1 MTSPRVVLIGAV
13 DSTRVAFEALIAA
26 QFSLDLVITLPV
38 DRSGAHSDYVDMQ
51 VLAEAHGVPV
61 VATANVNSDAVI
73 ERVRS
78 LRPDFIFVIGWS
90 RLVGERLQSCAA
102 RGVLGFHP
110 APLPKGRGR
119 SALAWTILL
128 GMRETAGT
136 LFWIDEGVDSGA
148 IATQSAFALSPRV
161 DLPELYAQ
169 HIDAL
174 RGMFPGLLAQLKAG
188 EMPALVQNESH
199 ATHFALRRPE
209 DGLIDWNDS
218 ATRIDRLVRAVT
230 RPYPGAF
237 TTHAG
242 RQVMIW
248 RGEPVEAPEWHAQV
262 GQVFLIKDGALYV
275 RCGGDTSFR
284 IDEYEILGGE
294 EGQLAVL
301 KGQPRLGGAIRGTD
315 HA

>member
-13 DSTRVAFEALIAA
+13 DSTRVAFEALIEA
-26 QFSLDLVITLPV
+26 QFALDLLITLPL
-38 DRSGAHSDYVDMQ
+38 DRSNMHSDYVDLKG
-51 VLAEAHGVPV
+51 LADAHDVPV
-61 VATANVNSDAVI
+61 VATANVNSDVLI
-73 ERVRS
+73 DQVRS

-90 RLVGERLQSCAA
+90 RLVGEALRSCATK
-102 RGVLGFHP
+102 GVLGFHP

-128 GMRETAGT
+128 GMEETAGT

-148 IATQSAFALSPRV
+148 IAAQSAFALSPRV
-161 DLPELYAQ
+161 DLPELYGQ

-174 RGMFPGLLAQLKAG
+174 RTMFRGLLGQLKAD
-188 EMPALVQNESH
+188 EMPAVVQDESQ
-199 ATHFALRRPE
+199 ATYFALRRPE
-209 DGLIDWNDS
+209 DGLIDWTDS
-218 ATRIDRLVRAVT
+218 ASAIDRLVRAVT

-248 RGEPVEAPEWHAQV
+248 RGERVEAPEWHAQA

-275 RCGGDTSFR
+275 RCGNDTSFR
-284 IDEYEILGGE
+284 VDEYEILGGQ
-294 EGQLAVL
+294 GDPPTVI
-301 KGQPRLGGAIRGTD
+301 KGQPRLGDIKGID

>member
-13 DSTRVAFEALIAA
+13 DSTRVAFEALIEA
-26 QFSLDLVITLPV
+26 QFALDLLITLPP
-38 DRSGAHSDYVDMQ
+38 DRSGMHSDYVDMKA
-51 VLAEAHGVPV
+51 LADAHGVPV
-61 VATANVNSDAVI
+61 AATANVNSDTMIRQMQA
-73 ERVRS
+73 

-90 RLVGERLQSCAA
+90 RLVGEALRSCAT

-136 LFWIDEGVDSGA
+136 LFWIDDGVDSGA
-148 IATQSAFALSPRV
+148 IAAQSTFALSPRV
-161 DLPELYAQ
+161 DLPELYGQ

-174 RGMFPGLLAQLKAG
+174 RSMFRDLLAQLKAG
-188 EMPALVQNESH
+188 EMPAIVQDESQ
-199 ATHFALRRPE
+199 ATYFALRRPE
-209 DGLIDWNDS
+209 DGLIDWADS
-218 ATRIDRLVRAVT
+218 AHAIDRLVRAVT

-237 TTHAG
+237 TVHAG
-242 RQVMIW
+242 SQIMIW
-248 RGEPVEAPEWHAQV
+248 RGEPVDAPEWHAQV

-284 IDEYEILGGE
+284 IDEYEILGGP
-294 EGQLAVL
+294 EGRPTAL
-301 KGQPRLGGAIRGTD
+301 KGQPRFGEIKGTD

>member
-1 MTSPRVVLIGAV
+1 MTNPRVVLIGAV
-13 DSTRVAFEALIAA
+13 DSTRVAFEALIEA
-26 QFSLDLVITLPV
+26 QFALDLLITLPL
-38 DRSGAHSDYVDMQ
+38 DRSGMHSDYVDLQ
-51 VLAEAHGVPV
+51 SLADAHGVPMA
-61 VATANVNSDAVI
+61 ATANVNSDAML
-73 ERVRS
+73 EQMRS

-90 RLVGERLQSCAA
+90 RLVGEALRSCAA

-136 LFWIDEGVDSGA
+136 LFWIDEGVDSGP

-174 RGMFPGLLAQLKAG
+174 RAMFRDLLARLKAG
-188 EMPALVQNESH
+188 EIPAIVQDESQ
-199 ATHFALRRPE
+199 ATYFALRRPE

-218 ATRIDRLVRAVT
+218 ACAIDRLVRAVT

-262 GQVFLIKDGALYV
+262 GQVFLIENGALYV

-284 IDEYEILGGE
+284 VDEYEILGE
-294 EGQLAVL
+294 PEGRPTVI
-301 KGQPRLGGAIRGTD
+301 KGQPRLGETKGID